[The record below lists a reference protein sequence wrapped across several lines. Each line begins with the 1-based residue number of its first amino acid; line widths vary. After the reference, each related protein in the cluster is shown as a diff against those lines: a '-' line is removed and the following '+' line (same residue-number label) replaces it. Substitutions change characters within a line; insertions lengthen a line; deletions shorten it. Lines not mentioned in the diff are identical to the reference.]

1 MEKVKNAAI
10 NFQKLNG
17 IIPVV
22 VQDVNTLA
30 VLMVG
35 FMNKEAL
42 EKTMREG
49 KITYW
54 SRTREKLW
62 TKGETS
68 GNFQLVK
75 KIWIDCDN
83 DTLLVQVEQLGH
95 TCHTGN
101 KTCFSKP
108 L

>member
-1 MEKVKNAAI
+1 MEKVKNAVI